1 MEISELAER
10 YSAGT
15 SERCKAIFSTLF
27 IAANRLQTLFDH
39 RIPRLTLRQFMLLS
53 IARQPA
59 EPLTLTELGKLLGY
73 GINLALQ
80 PGLTIED
87 IDLLL
92 S

>member
-1 MEISELAER
+1 MGS
-10 YSAGT
+10 
-15 SERCKAIFSTLF
+15 
-27 IAANRLQTLFDH
+27 
-39 RIPRLTLRQFMLLS
+39 
-53 IARQPA
+53 
-59 EPLTLTELGKLLGY
+59 PLDSVQWGIGY

>member
-1 MEISELAER
+1 MGA
-10 YSAGT
+10 
-15 SERCKAIFSTLF
+15 
-27 IAANRLQTLFDH
+27 
-39 RIPRLTLRQFMLLS
+39 
-53 IARQPA
+53 
-59 EPLTLTELGKLLGY
+59 PLDKIQWGIGY